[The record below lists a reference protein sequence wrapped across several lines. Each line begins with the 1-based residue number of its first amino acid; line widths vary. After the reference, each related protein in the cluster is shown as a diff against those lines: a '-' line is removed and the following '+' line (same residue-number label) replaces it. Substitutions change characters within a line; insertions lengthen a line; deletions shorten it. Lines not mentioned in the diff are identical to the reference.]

1 MRLKYNPIEKT
12 EEFKEAMKV
21 IEVLAFFRF
30 FFVSKGMGF
39 CFRAWYFQKKMLK
52 KWYNIDWKT
61 PQEMNPDVRFD

>member
-1 MRLKYNPIEKT
+1 MRLKYDPIEKT

-21 IEVLAFFRF
+21 IEVLASFRF
-30 FFVSKGMGF
+30 FFHRRHPGLCHSKW
-39 CFRAWYFQKKMLK
+39 ALKKKMLK

>member
-1 MRLKYNPIEKT
+1 
-12 EEFKEAMKV
+12 
-21 IEVLAFFRF
+21 
-30 FFVSKGMGF
+30 MGF

>member
-1 MRLKYNPIEKT
+1 MRLKYDPIENT

-52 KWYNIDWKT
+52 K
-61 PQEMNPDVRFD
+61 

>member
-1 MRLKYNPIEKT
+1 MRLKYDPIEKT

-21 IEVLAFFRF
+21 IEVLASFRF

-61 PQEMNPDVRFD
+61 PQEMNPEVRFD